1 MQEQSLIH
9 ALLLDGQGGA
19 SELDWQA
26 VKQWQP
32 EDGIL
37 WVHLDYSLPET
48 IQYLEQDSGVNPIV
62 CDALLTGET
71 RPRTIRVENGL
82 LLALRGV
89 NLNPGAD
96 PDDMVS
102 VRLWVE
108 QGRIISTR
116 KRRLLSVT
124 DVANAL
130 KAGEGPA
137 SADEVLA
144 SILSRLVVRMS
155 DTVDYFEEQVADFEE
170 QALEQQNAQMRADL
184 GRVRRQIISLRR
196 YLAPQREAISQL
208 LLDRFEWIGRDVR
221 LSFQETLDSLMRH
234 VEDLDAVRE
243 RAAVTQEEIGNQLAE
258 QMNSRMYVL
267 SIVAAFFLPLGFL
280 TGLLG
285 INVGGIPGAE
295 NPLGFGVFIGLLIL
309 VCALQVVWFKRKGW
323 L

>member
-1 MQEQSLIH
+1 MQDEALIH
-9 ALLLDGQGGA
+9 ALLLDGKGGA
-19 SELDWQA
+19 SVLDWQG
-26 VKQWQP
+26 VKNWQP
-32 EDGIL
+32 QDGVL
-37 WVHLDYSLPET
+37 WVHLDYSQPQSIEW
-48 IQYLEQDSGVNPIV
+48 LEQGADLNPV
-62 CDALLTGET
+62 VTDALLTGET
-71 RPRTIRVENGL
+71 RPRTIRIDNGL

-102 VRLWVE
+102 IRLWVE
-108 QGRIISTR
+108 PGRIISTR
-116 KRRLLSVT
+116 KRRLLSVS
-124 DVANAL
+124 DVASEL
-130 KAGEGPA
+130 KAGQGPA
-137 SADEVLA
+137 RTDEVLA
-144 SILSRLVVRMS
+144 SLLSRLVARMS
-155 DTVDYFEEQVADFEE
+155 DTVDYFEDQVAEFEE
-170 QALEQQNAQMRADL
+170 QALERQDAQMRAEL

-208 LLDRFEWIGRDVR
+208 LSDRIDWFSRDVR

-243 RAAVTQEEIGNQLAE
+243 RAAVTQEEIGNHLAE

-295 NPLGFGVFIGLLIL
+295 NPLGFGVFIALLVL
-309 VCALQVVWFKRKGW
+309 VCGLQIVWFRRKGW

>member
-1 MQEQSLIH
+1 MQDEALIH
-9 ALLLDGQGGA
+9 ALLLDGKGGA
-19 SELDWQA
+19 SVLDWQG
-26 VKQWQP
+26 VRNWQP
-32 EDGIL
+32 QDGVL
-37 WVHLDYSLPET
+37 WVHLDYSQMQSIEW
-48 IQYLEQDSGVNPIV
+48 LEQAADLNPV
-62 CDALLTGET
+62 VTDALLTGET
-71 RPRTIRVENGL
+71 RPRTIRIDNGL

-102 VRLWVE
+102 IRLWVE
-108 QGRIISTR
+108 PGRIISTR

-124 DVANAL
+124 DVANEL
-130 KAGEGPA
+130 KAGQGPA
-137 SADEVLA
+137 RTDEVLA
-144 SILSRLVVRMS
+144 SLLSNLVARMS
-155 DTVDYFEEQVADFEE
+155 DTVDYFEDQVAEFEE
-170 QALEQQNAQMRADL
+170 QALEQQNAQMRAEL

-208 LLDRFEWIGRDVR
+208 LSDRIDWFSRDVR

-243 RAAVTQEEIGNQLAE
+243 RAAVTQEEIGNHLAE

-295 NPLGFGVFIGLLIL
+295 NPLGFGVFIALLVL
-309 VCALQVVWFKRKGW
+309 VCGLQIVWFRRKGW